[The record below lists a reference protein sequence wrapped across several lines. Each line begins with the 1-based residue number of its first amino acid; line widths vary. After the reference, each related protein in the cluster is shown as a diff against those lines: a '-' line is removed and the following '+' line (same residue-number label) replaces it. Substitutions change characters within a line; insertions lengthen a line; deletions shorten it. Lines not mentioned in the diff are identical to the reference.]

1 MGESKRTRRNKRT
14 TRKTMRNLS
23 SIYHTVI
30 VGGGIAGLYTAYR
43 LLKRSPTMRI
53 FIIEK
58 SPDVGGR
65 VYTYD
70 GFKGAMVEAGAGR
83 FSNHHVRLRKL
94 IRELGLEKHV
104 FRIDGGFSYVP
115 SSSSGA
121 GEPSVGAETNVAEV
135 VRNSKKTS
143 ATELRNQSFLDYAK
157 QVIGEERTQHIVDS
171 FGYYSELVMM
181 NAYDAI
187 RLMRIL
193 DTNSKSNTFYG
204 LSGGLSQIIAGLKTA
219 ILRHSH
225 AEIRVKSEV
234 VRVLE
239 HSSSTTYE
247 CVLADGSSIRAR
259 QCVFALPRPALE
271 KLDLF
276 RPLKTELSH
285 VLCGSL
291 CRIYSQFGPTKSDRQ
306 WLRDLGKTTTDNDLR
321 MIIPIDAEKGVVMIS
336 YTDNKYAD
344 EWNRL
349 HKRDKAL
356 VDRRVAT
363 LIDDTLGIR
372 IAKPEKT
379 VVFYWDCGV
388 GYWGVGANSHR
399 IAKRMVRPFPGKR
412 IFICGEHFSENHQQW
427 MEGAL
432 ETSEHVL
439 RNLAL

>member
-1 MGESKRTRRNKRT
+1 
-14 TRKTMRNLS
+14 MRNLS

-115 SSSSGA
+115 SSSGA

-135 VRNSKKTS
+135 VRISKKTS

-157 QVIGEERTQHIVDS
+157 QVIGEERAQHIVDS

-271 KLDLF
+271 KIAIF
-276 RPLKTELSH
+276 RPIRGLLKS
-285 VLCGSL
+285 VVCSPL
-291 CRIYSQFGPTKSDRQ
+291 CRIYCRYPT
-306 WLRDLGKTTTDNDLR
+306 DLAAAAAAAAVKGSWFAGLPKITTDNPLR
-321 MIIPIDAEKGVVMIS
+321 MVIPVDEGSGVLMAS
-336 YTDNKYAD
+336 YTDNRFARAWK
-344 EWNRL
+344 RL
-349 HKRDKAL
+349 F
-356 VDRRVAT
+356 DRSGIHGVEAE
-363 LIDDTLGIR
+363 LGR
-372 IAKPEKT
+372 
-379 VVFYWDCGV
+379 
-388 GYWGVGANSHR
+388 
-399 IAKRMVRPFPGKR
+399 
-412 IFICGEHFSENHQQW
+412 
-427 MEGAL
+427 
-432 ETSEHVL
+432 
-439 RNLAL
+439 